1 MASHTDIE
9 RLNAE
14 LDDPFTPLLL
24 AMADWYEENDQPKMA
39 RAYRRIASEGK
50 VPDIQRNAWR
60 WLHSDYGASR
70 YFLPTAVF
78 EEVHRRAGGSATSLS
93 VAYHSLAQV
102 YAELD
107 KE

>member
-1 MASHTDIE
+1 VASHTDIE

-50 VPDIQRNAWR
+50 VPDILHDSWR
-60 WLHSDYGASR
+60 WLQSDNTNR

-78 EEVHRRAGGSATSLS
+78 EEVHRRAGGSVTSLS